1 VAHVESEKGI
11 QMADKKQVPLGAPLP
26 LSDADL
32 DALAVVTP
40 DDIEA
45 AAKLWRETVPEE
57 LKDLL
62 DTTEVMES

>member
-1 VAHVESEKGI
+1 
-11 QMADKKQVPLGAPLP
+11 MPDKIPLGKPLP

-45 AAKLWRETVPEE
+45 AKRLWRESVPDEF
-57 LKDLL
+57 KDLL
-62 DTTEVMES
+62 DATQVIED

>member
-1 VAHVESEKGI
+1 VEGEKGL